1 MQRAATA
8 LMLLLLG
15 GCAQTGAQLGST
27 GRAVGDS
34 VAGFDPK
41 QIGKSDVD
49 RVADL
54 HRREVFASVRVLAE
68 KLYRRNPREWRKGG
82 HASVEAA
89 LDRLLDPRTAWR
101 PAESAGRSGTDAI
114 LLALRADFEGDRV
127 AVFVAGMGGM
137 LNAAFDEKTEF
148 FMLDDLDPQKLY
160 NSARNLE
167 IAAWKLANARDAAG
181 SLLLLSNEMAQA
193 TQPANLSFEREFG
206 KMIGNLDLLSRLIAD
221 KGNRTIARVAQ
232 SLATAVFLPVV
243 AVR

>member
-1 MQRAATA
+1 
-8 LMLLLLG
+8 
-15 GCAQTGAQLGST
+15 
-27 GRAVGDS
+27 VGDS

-54 HRREVFASVRVLAE
+54 HRREIFASVRVLAE

-89 LDRLLDPRTAWR
+89 LDRLLDPRTGWR
-101 PAESAGRSGTDAI
+101 PAEAAGRGGTDAI
-114 LLALRADFEGDRV
+114 LLALRADFAGDRV
-127 AVFVAGMGGM
+127 AVFIAGMGGM

-181 SLLLLSNEMAQA
+181 ALLLLSNETA
-193 TQPANLSFEREFG
+193 QPANLSFEREFG

-232 SLATAVFLPVV
+232 SVATAVFLPVV
-243 AVR
+243 ALR

>member
-1 MQRAATA
+1 MRGAAA
-8 LMLLLLG
+8 AIMLLLLG
-15 GCAQTGAQLGST
+15 GCAQSGAQFGST
-27 GRAVGDS
+27 GRAVGES
-34 VAGFDPK
+34 VGNFDPK

-89 LDRLLDPRTAWR
+89 LDRLLDPRTGWR
-101 PAESAGRSGTDAI
+101 PAEAAGRGGTDAI
-114 LLALRADFEGDRV
+114 LLALRADFAGDRV
-127 AVFVAGMGGM
+127 AVFIAGMGGM

-181 SLLLLSNEMAQA
+181 ALLLLSNETA
-193 TQPANLSFEREFG
+193 QPANLSFEREFG

-232 SLATAVFLPVV
+232 SVATAVFLPVV
-243 AVR
+243 ALR